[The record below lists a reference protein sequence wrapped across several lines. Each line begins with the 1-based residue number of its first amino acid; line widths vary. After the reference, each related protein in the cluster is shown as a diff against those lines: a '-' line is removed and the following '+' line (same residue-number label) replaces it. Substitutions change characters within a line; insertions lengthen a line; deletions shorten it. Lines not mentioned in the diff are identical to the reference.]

1 MAIPTYRLSAITLAV
16 VDDDVTWDRPLE
28 GRTQGV
34 PADVFVGVQA
44 QAMLTV
50 RQEAGIITRIPL
62 TSPGVWGIDDE
73 TLYPGRAIPADHWV
87 REWYAEEEE
96 DIVATLITALTG
108 AMTEEEN

>member
-16 VDDDVTWDRPLE
+16 VDDDVTWDRPLD
-28 GRTQGV
+28 
-34 PADVFVGVQA
+34 PADAFVGVQA

-50 RQEAGIITRIPL
+50 RQEAGITTRIPL

-73 TLYPGRAIPADHWV
+73 TLYPGQAIPADHWV

-96 DIVATLITALTG
+96 GIVATLITALTG

>member
-1 MAIPTYRLSAITLAV
+1 MASPTYRLSAITLAV
-16 VDDDVTWDRPLE
+16 VYDDVTSFRPPE
-28 GRTQGV
+28 ERTQGV
-34 PADVFVGVQA
+34 PADALVGVQA

-50 RQEAGIITRIPL
+50 RQEAGITTRIPL

-96 DIVATLITALTG
+96 GIVATLITALTG